1 MKGRFKL
8 STPAKSRKVAKGQRT
23 IIKITTFLRPG
34 IGFYR
39 TEQCLW
45 VYVSYLSMGFLDTGI
60 KKHQGQHRQENLW
73 LLSKVDEDYVT
84 THGLTAYHLFLGS
97 YFEATLTTGM
107 ARGTDTLWSSS
118 ELFFTRHLPEFIG
131 NMPTPTTTRA
141 FVVYLSFFRGKVRV
155 SRFTQKP
162 FGSKNVLKLTLDI
175 KQQVFPRNKLKKKK
189 KHSRSE

>member
-45 VYVSYLSMGFLDTGI
+45 VYISYLCMGFQDTGI

-73 LLSKVDEDYVT
+73 LLSKVYEDYVT

-107 ARGTDTLWSSS
+107 ARGTDTLWLSS
-118 ELFFTRHLPEFIG
+118 ELFFTRHLPRIYG
-131 NMPTPTTTRA
+131 KYAKTNNNSSICRV
-141 FVVYLSFFRGKVRV
+141 FVVFYRGKVRL
-155 SRFTQKP
+155 SRFTQ
-162 FGSKNVLKLTLDI
+162 NHLAQKL
-175 KQQVFPRNKLKKKK
+175 F
-189 KHSRSE
+189 

>member
-60 KKHQGQHRQENLW
+60 KKHQEHRQENLL
-73 LLSKVDEDYVT
+73 LLSKVHGDCVT
-84 THGLTAYHLFLGS
+84 SHGLTAYHLFLGS
-97 YFEATLTTGM
+97 YFEATLTTDM
-107 ARGTDTLWSSS
+107 ARGADTLWSSS
-118 ELFFTRHLPEFIG
+118 ELFFTRHLEYLIYRF
-131 NMPTPTTTRA
+131 MPKPTSSRA
-141 FVVYLSFFRGKVRV
+141 FVGYLSFVRGKVL
-155 SRFTQKP
+155 
-162 FGSKNVLKLTLDI
+162 G
-175 KQQVFPRNKLKKKK
+175 KQIHAKTIWLKKCFKAYPWYEATSISSK
-189 KHSRSE
+189 QGPRRGRSW